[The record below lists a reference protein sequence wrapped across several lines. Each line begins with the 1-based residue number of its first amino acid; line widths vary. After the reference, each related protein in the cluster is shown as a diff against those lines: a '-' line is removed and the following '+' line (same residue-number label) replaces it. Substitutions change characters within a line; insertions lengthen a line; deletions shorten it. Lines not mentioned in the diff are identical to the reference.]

1 MAKERLPMHRVREVL
16 RLKHVCR
23 LSNRKIARACGVDRD
38 TVGMYLKRAEKA
50 GLGWP
55 LPETLVDSELEA
67 CLFPKLAQKPP
78 GTQRSLPECFRNWHM
93 HIIQV
98 LSSERRG
105 ILDGECSDQKK
116 IPVFTRED
124 TLST

>member
-55 LPETLVDSELEA
+55 LPEGLADSEIEA
-67 CLFPKLAQKPP
+67 RLFPKVIQKPP
-78 GTQRSLPECFRNWHM
+78 ELQRALPDCRPFPQRWA
-93 HIIQV
+93 V
-98 LSSERRG
+98 VKLSS
-105 ILDGECSDQKK
+105 
-116 IPVFTRED
+116 
-124 TLST
+124 